1 MRIEIKPALSQ
12 QQKEIITQLWNA
24 EYPEQIKYENV
35 AGFEAFLDRIAEHKH
50 FLLFDENENLKAW
63 LVSFNR
69 ENERWFSIIVDGS
82 EQKKGY
88 GTRLLNEVKLHESEL
103 NGWVVPDDNFLKT
116 NGEKYLSPLEFYR
129 KNGFTIL
136 ENITNEKA
144 DLYFVKINWKINQ
157 LKNILS

>member
-1 MRIEIKPALSQ
+1 MRIEIKPTLSQ
-12 QQKEIITQLWNA
+12 EQKEIITRLWNA

-35 AGFEAFLDRIAEHKH
+35 EEFEAFLDRITQHKH
-50 FLLFDENENLKAW
+50 FLLFDDGENLKAW

-69 ENERWFSIIVDGS
+69 EGERWFSIIVDGS

-88 GTRLLNEVKLHESEL
+88 GTRLLNEVKQHENEL

-116 NGEKYLSPLEFYR
+116 NGEKYLSPLEFYQ

-136 ENITNEKA
+136 ENITNKKG
-144 DLYFVKINWKINQ
+144 DLYFIKINWKQN
-157 LKNILS
+157 